1 MKARLDK
8 ILASNGFGSRRDV
21 KRILRERTFTVNGVV
36 CVDPATVV
44 DPSTDSFEL
53 AGKKIVMMDDVYLM
67 LNKPAGVITSTD
79 DPDHQTVI
87 DLLEPPYSGMDL
99 FPIGRLDIDTEGL
112 LVITNDGPLTH
123 RLTSPKTGVD
133 KTYYV
138 RLRDPVDDASL
149 AGYIKRFASGLP
161 FRDGYTCL
169 PSVIRRADPAFI
181 KADQAAV
188 PGGSVLVTIQE
199 GKYHQV
205 KKMFRVVENEVAFL
219 KRVSMGSLSLDPT
232 LAPGSYRPL
241 TGDEISLLRVE
252 CGVLADDANDADE
265 TVED

>member
-8 ILASNGFGSRRDV
+8 ILASNGFGSRRDI
-21 KRILRERTFTVNGVV
+21 KRILRKRTFKVNGEV
-36 CVDPATVV
+36 CFDSATVV
-44 DPSTDSFEL
+44 DPAVDSFEL
-53 AGKKIVMMDDVYLM
+53 AGERLTLFETVYLM
-67 LNKPAGVITSTD
+67 LNKPAGVISSTE

-87 DLLEPPYSGMDL
+87 DLLEPPYAGMEL

-138 RLRDPVDDASL
+138 RLRDPVDEAVLS
-149 AGYIKRFASGLP
+149 GYATRFASGLS

-169 PSVIRRADPAFI
+169 PAVLRRADSPFI
-181 KADQAAV
+181 AADASAT
-188 PGGSVLVTIQE
+188 PGSSVLVTIQE

-205 KKMFRVVENEVAFL
+205 KKMFKVVENEVAYL
-219 KRVSMGSLSLDPT
+219 KRVSMGNLSLDAS
-232 LAPGSYRPL
+232 LAPGEYRPL
-241 TGDEISLLRVE
+241 TDAEIAVLRGASGD
-252 CGVLADDANDADE
+252 GNDTADDDDE
-265 TVED
+265 TLED